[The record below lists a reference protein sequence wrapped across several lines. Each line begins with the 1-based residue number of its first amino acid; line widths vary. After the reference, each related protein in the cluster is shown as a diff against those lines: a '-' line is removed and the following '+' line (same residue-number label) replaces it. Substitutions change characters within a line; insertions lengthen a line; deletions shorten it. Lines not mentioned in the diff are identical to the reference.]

1 MAEVIDFILEL
12 LAALISPA
20 NKYDKWINNAVKITG
35 TEADLITKMFFT
47 SLKENGITELKYCKL
62 LIKRKKKHSIDII
75 AINNS
80 NERLYSCNLK
90 YTPNGIWKHAY
101 I

>member
-1 MAEVIDFILEL
+1 MAEIIDFILEL

-20 NKYDKWINNAVKITG
+20 NKYNKWLNNAVKITG
-35 TEADLITKMFFT
+35 AEADLITKMFFT

-62 LIKRKKKHSIDII
+62 LIRRKKKNAIDII

-80 NERLYSCNLK
+80 NEKLYSCNLK
-90 YTPNGIWKHAY
+90 YIPNGIWEYAY